1 MTSPK
6 VPGIARIL
14 SKSLSLLKYLGF
26 TTSPPF
32 FFFLER
38 TFHYLAQKLHCL
50 PQTQFNFLLYS
61 VGLAL
66 SDFWQ

>member
-1 MTSPK
+1 MK
-6 VPGIARIL
+6 VLKFTKVSGIHHIP
-14 SKSLSLLKYLGF
+14 
-26 TTSPPF
+26 TI

>member
-1 MTSPK
+1 MK
-6 VPGIARIL
+6 VLKFTEISGIHHIPTIFCRGNVLFIIWLRIFIA
-14 SKSLSLLKYLGF
+14 Y
-26 TTSPPF
+26 
-32 FFFLER
+32 
-38 TFHYLAQKLHCL
+38 

>member
-1 MTSPK
+1 MK
-6 VPGIARIL
+6 VLKFTEVSGIHHIPTIFCGGNVLFIIWLRIFIA
-14 SKSLSLLKYLGF
+14 Y
-26 TTSPPF
+26 
-32 FFFLER
+32 
-38 TFHYLAQKLHCL
+38 